1 MWVSLDE
8 LREIDAHGAAEV
20 VAAAEAKRG
29 CVVMATFDAQ
39 GEPVKAAKGAFGAIA
54 FVPEDIVSKVR
65 QFQERPGQRA
75 YDHDGRTFVPDVVL
89 QRLGVSEAAITEA
102 ATTGYWYEVMNARF
116 VRGRIKVCKP
126 EDRRHVFLTMAYALR
141 AFPDKRD
148 DLLGA
153 LFPGQTQCHCPRY
166 AVVGTSEG
174 STWVSTADV
183 RRACP
188 RAVGEG
194 DDLETFASMMTTTSR
209 AANVRY
215 VRQGLGGLE
224 TVRHPKAKDCF
235 PFVSSTWVEETFGVR
250 TEDANLE
257 LPVAFGTHP
266 PNKGTS
272 GAPKASKAAGVVN
285 PKQTS
290 VKCTLACR
298 LVDKRARAIIEDIVD
313 NVTKASRFAS
323 HVVNLHCIRLMD
335 STGGVLSDDFAL
347 DDGLIKRC
355 ARLAKVGAVADCA
368 ELRATMDL
376 HAAVLEASRFDYRD
390 QGNATKEDAKAYMA
404 NVKATFALAGPGR
417 VSSLLKSAIALY
429 PCGVE
434 NAVYKLTRYVE
445 GAAFPA
451 GDIPEE
457 VVKLAT
463 KYRKVYD
470 NTSLHLGFKVP
481 DGVDQ
486 QGKLRDV
493 LMLYWQLN
501 KDHAALERS
510 ALATGRWARQALNRN
525 VDGVKV
531 WHRQSFA
538 LLPVNSLKRRHVRI
552 CQDVFATKIYKKLF
566 NMNVEGLEK
575 EAFVSLFRA
584 RGKRRQDVRT
594 LRSVEQGWV
603 MGRSFV
609 TDGTS
614 ISMRYT
620 NLSRG
625 ETAAEKKLR
634 EKGLLSESDLVADFK
649 PGDRKVGID
658 PGRVNIMTTCERLG
672 SGDIEVKKF
681 TREEYYAGT
690 QGDLKERRERRH
702 NRYQDAMAAIS
713 TTRRRTSDGD
723 EFARYVAAVG
733 ANKADLEKAYAGR
746 SACAES
752 FESYSGKHKALD
764 GFLRKLGGHP
774 DGGTLYVGLGAGKF
788 ACTGPGEKAVPT
800 TAVQRR
806 MKTAFKERMRVLMV
820 DEWMTTQR
828 SCVYPHDKLGAPE
841 RTLPGGGKIKDRD
854 VRFCSSEAMLGSHPC
869 PPPASLTEGLAKP
882 AGTVWV
888 CRDGNSAHCMMSLMG
903 LPHEDRPEAFRRPSY
918 PTPCTS
924 GLFSGRC
931 PEITSR

>member
-8 LREIDAHGAAEV
+8 LREIDAGGAAEV
-20 VAAAEAKRG
+20 MEAAEAKRG
-29 CVVMATFDAQ
+29 CVVMATFDAE
-39 GEPVKAAKGAFGAIA
+39 GEPVKAARGASGTTA
-54 FVPEDIVSKVR
+54 FVPEDMVSKVR
-65 QFQERPGQRA
+65 QFEERPGHRVYQ
-75 YDHDGRTFVPDVVL
+75 YDGQTFVPDVVL
-89 QRLGVSEAAITEA
+89 ERLGVSEAAIAEA
-102 ATTGYWYEVMNARF
+102 ALAGYYCEVMNARL
-116 VRGRIKVCKP
+116 VKGKLKPCAP
-126 EDRRHVFLTMAYALR
+126 EDRRHVLLSVAYAMR
-141 AFPDKRD
+141 AFPDMRV
-148 DLLGA
+148 DLLNA
-153 LFPGQTQCHCPRY
+153 LFPGQTQPHCPRY
-166 AVVGTSEG
+166 AVVGTVEG

-188 RAVGEG
+188 GAVEDG
-194 DDLETFASMMTTTSR
+194 DDHATFASMMKTTAR
-209 AANVRY
+209 AANIRY
-215 VRQGLGGLE
+215 VRQGRRGLE
-224 TVRHPKAKDCF
+224 VVSHPKKKDCY
-235 PFVSSTWVEETFGVR
+235 PFVRSTWVEETFGVQ
-250 TEDANLE
+250 TEDANLD

-323 HVVNLHCIRLMD
+323 HLVNLHCIRLMD
-335 STGGVLSDDFAL
+335 SAGGVLDDDFAL

-368 ELRATMDL
+368 ELRGTMDL
-376 HAAVLEASRFDYRD
+376 HGAALEASRFDYRD
-390 QGNATKEDAKAYMA
+390 QGNATKEDAKSYMG

-417 VSSLLKSAIALY
+417 VSSLLKSAIALH
-429 PCGVE
+429 PCDVE
-434 NAVYKLTRYVE
+434 SAVYKLTRYVE

-451 GDIPEE
+451 GEYPAE
-457 VVKLAT
+457 VVELAT

-470 NTSLHLGFKVP
+470 STSLHLGFKVP

-510 ALATGRWARQALNRN
+510 ALATGRWARQSLDKKA
-525 VDGVKV
+525 DGIKV
-531 WHRQSFA
+531 WNRQSFA

-552 CQDVFATKIYKKLF
+552 CQDVFATKIYRKLF

-575 EAFVSLFRA
+575 EAFVSLFKA
-584 RGKRRQDVRT
+584 GGKRREDVRT
-594 LRSVEQGWV
+594 LRSLEKGWV

-620 NLSRG
+620 NLSKG
-625 ETAAEKKLR
+625 ETAADKKLR
-634 EKGLLSESDLVADFK
+634 EKGILSEDDLVACFK
-649 PGDRKVGID
+649 PADRKVGID
-658 PGRVNIMTTCERLG
+658 PGRVNIMTTCERLE
-672 SGDIEVKKF
+672 SGEIEVKKF
-681 TREEYYAGT
+681 TREEYYAGK
-690 QGDLKERRERRH
+690 QGGLKERRERRH
-702 NRYQDAMAAIS
+702 KRYQDAMAAIS
-713 TTRRRTSDGD
+713 ATRRRTSDGD

-733 ANKADLEKAYAGR
+733 ANKVDLEKAYAGR

-774 DGGTLYVGLGAGKF
+774 EGGTLYVGLGAGKF

-806 MKTAFKERMRVLMV
+806 MRTAFKERMKVLMV

-828 SCVYPHDKLGAPE
+828 SCVYPHDKLGAPD

-903 LPHEDRPEAFRRPSY
+903 LPHENRPEAFRRPSY

-924 GLFSGRC
+924 VVTSGAVQK
-931 PEITSR
+931 